1 MREELIQKA
10 KVDEKPAVGGDSEEP
25 PEPWFDLRKSLPNS
39 VGTEDTRGTKFDKD
53 EPVASG

>member
-1 MREELIQKA
+1 LREELIQKA
-10 KVDEKPAVGGDSEEP
+10 KASQPAANGDTEEP

-39 VGTEDTRGTKFDKD
+39 VATEDTRGTKVDKD

>member
-1 MREELIQKA
+1 LREELIQKA
-10 KVDEKPAVGGDSEEP
+10 KSNQTAVNGDGAET

-39 VGTEDTRGTKFDKD
+39 VGTEETRGTKIDKD